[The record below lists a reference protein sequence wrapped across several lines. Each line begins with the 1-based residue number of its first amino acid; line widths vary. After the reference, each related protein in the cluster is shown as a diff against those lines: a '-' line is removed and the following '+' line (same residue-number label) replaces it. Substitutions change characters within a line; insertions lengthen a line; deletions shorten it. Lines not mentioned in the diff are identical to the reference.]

1 MKSEARMSLC
11 VELCGGRFRHL
22 DLVIPSDFVIRHSCL
37 RITVHG
43 LVPAC
48 GAKPLGTPEA
58 FTAVQAFVAGT
69 IADGDVAAVRTGR
82 RVLLKVSYGLAQV
95 CNFTLRSEER

>member
-1 MKSEARMSLC
+1 MTNDKRRKKSEVRMSLC
-11 VELCGGRFRHL
+11 AELCGGRFRHL
-22 DLVIPSDFVIRHSCL
+22 DFVIRHSGL
-37 RITVHG
+37 RITVS
-43 LVPAC
+43 AC

-95 CNFTLRSEER
+95 CNFTLLVR